1 MVFARFSHLAR
12 AKDVYAPIA
21 NEIDF
26 LNYVCVEMKSA
37 YPGFLVTADPAGKF
51 ALSVQAHHSGA
62 PCLVADLCETFESYG
77 KASEEAGRQVVI
89 EHFLSAVGN
98 TVFNMDAP
106 ISPETFLIQLRPK
119 AEVRPNRG
127 EIYLPF
133 IGDLVAA
140 LMRAGDG
147 VMQPVT
153 HANLDVLGL
162 SQEQGC
168 ALGVR
173 NISNVRKHVKQDFDA
188 NWPGLVFFS
197 AGQSSPSG
205 LIYRDFTRDE
215 NMPDGGYFVCD
226 HARYVYTSARDE
238 VAMATLVMY
247 QRALMRQPDRLVS
260 GSLLLRQRGK
270 WRATDLA
277 SLANAA

>member
-1 MVFARFSHLAR
+1 MVFARFSNLAR

-37 YPGFLVTADPAGKF
+37 YPGFLVAPDPAGSF
-51 ALSVQAHHSGA
+51 ALSVKAGHPSA
-62 PCLVADLCETFESYG
+62 PCLVADLCEAFEAYG
-77 KASEEAGRQVVI
+77 KASEEAGRQMII

-106 ISPETFLIQLRPK
+106 ISPETFLIQLRPN
-119 AEVRPNRG
+119 AEVCPKRG

-153 HANLDVLGL
+153 HANLDVLSL

-168 ALGVR
+168 ALGMR
-173 NISNVRKHVKQDFDA
+173 NISSVRKHVKQDFDA
-188 NWPGLVFFS
+188 DWPGLVFFS
-197 AGQSSPSG
+197 AGQRSPSG

-215 NMPDGGYFVCD
+215 NMPDGVYFVCG

-247 QRALMRQPDRLVS
+247 QRALMRQRDRPVS
-260 GSLLLRQRGK
+260 GTLLLRQRGK

-277 SLANAA
+277 SLAYAA